1 LACLTACLVI
11 GIVMTRVR
19 LAMVLSV
26 IMVGAVSATI
36 VELLPI
42 LIDDNLTI
50 PLFTAGIMTLA
61 ALCFG

>member
-1 LACLTACLVI
+1 
-11 GIVMTRVR
+11 MTRVR

-42 LIDDNLTI
+42 LINDNLTI
-50 PLFTAGIMTLA
+50 PLFTAGILTLA